1 MSDLEVYQPPTVVP
15 ATTVETAVAVPE
27 RDLVKVGQS
36 PLADVQLKLI
46 ETLDDAL
53 EFSSWLGE
61 RRNVL
66 AFDTESGGLSHHVDD
81 LRLIQVG
88 DLKTGW
94 AIPWPLWGG
103 LAQEKLNHYA
113 ESTVAHHRKFDHGF
127 LKHRGGIDIPWANG
141 HDTMTLAAIW
151 DPTVPKGLKPLSA
164 RLIDKKATAGE
175 KLLHEGMKD
184 NGWTWATV
192 PYNFPMYWIY
202 GALDPVL
209 TAHLFEKLH
218 PVRERSQ
225 PVYELELATSRICG
239 EMSHRGV
246 MIDRGYVNDA
256 ITRLKAYAVE
266 TRQWLKDNFNVTSLL
281 SAKQLAAGFQQAG
294 LTITKTTPTGQPK
307 LDKETLEAIVAYEGV
322 PEPARQ
328 LARTVIEARHAEK
341 VIGSY
346 LEKFLELCDANDVVH
361 PQINTMQARTG
372 RMSVTEPA
380 LQTLHRDDKIVRGSF
395 IPRPGMAFI
404 TIDASQI
411 EMRLSASVSND
422 PGLIAAFYE
431 ADNGGRDFYSAIASE
446 LFGEQVD
453 KKDPRRQAVKTM
465 SYAKLYGASLATMA
479 RSIGLPVDQ
488 VKPIHDAF
496 NERFPGLENMAK
508 AIYREAAAEKHANGK
523 PATWTSLGRYLPA
536 DNGRDF
542 ALLNYRLQAEA
553 ADVLKKGIVA
563 LDLSGFGDALL
574 LPVHDEVILEV
585 PVEDAE
591 TVLHDV
597 QQVLTDVSSEGYSVP
612 IPWEGA
618 TLTERWKKT

>member
-1 MSDLEVYQPPTVVP
+1 MSELEVYQPPTVAP
-15 ATTVETAVAVPE
+15 TAAVETAVAVPE
-27 RDLVKVGQS
+27 RSPARTSGS
-36 PLADVQLKLI
+36 PLDHVQLKLV

-53 EFSSWLGE
+53 EFARWLGE
-61 RRNVL
+61 RRRIL
-66 AFDTESGGLSHHVDD
+66 AFDTETGGLSHHTDD

-88 DLKTGW
+88 DLDTGW

-103 LAQEKLNHYA
+103 LAREKLNRY
-113 ESTVAHHRKFDHGF
+113 EEPTVAHHRKFDHGF
-127 LKHRGGIDIPWANG
+127 LKHRGEIDIPWANG

-175 KLLHEGMKD
+175 RLLHEGMRD

-192 PYNFPMYWIY
+192 PYNFPMYWVY

-246 MIDRGYVNDA
+246 MIDRDYVNDA
-256 ITRLKAYAVE
+256 ITRLKRYAGE
-266 TRQWLKDNFNVTSLL
+266 TRTWLKDNFNVTSLL
-281 SAKQLAAGFQQAG
+281 SAKQLAAGFAQAG

-322 PEPARQ
+322 PEAARQ
-328 LARTVIEARHAEK
+328 LAKTVIEARHAEK

-380 LQTLHRDDKIVRGSF
+380 LQTLHRNDKIVRGSF
-395 IPRPGMAFI
+395 IPRPGKAFI
-404 TIDASQI
+404 TCDFSQI
-411 EMRLSASVSND
+411 EMRLAAAVSGDQN
-422 PGLIAAFYE
+422 LIDVFRAADE
-431 ADNGGRDFYSAIASE
+431 GDGDIYSGIASRMY
-446 LFGEQVD
+446 GETITKQ
-453 KKDPRRQAVKTM
+453 DPRRQAVKTM
-465 SYAKLYGASLATMA
+465 SYAKLYGASLVTMA

-488 VKPIHDAF
+488 VKPIHDDF
-496 NERFPGLENMAK
+496 NEQFPGLESMAK
-508 AIYREAAAEKHANGK
+508 AIYREAAAEKRANGK
-523 PATWTSLGRYLPA
+523 PATWTSMGRYLPA

-542 ALLNYRLQAEA
+542 ALINYRLQAEA
-553 ADVLKKGIVA
+553 ADALKRSIIACSNG
-563 LDLSGFGDALL
+563 GFDDAML
-574 LPVHDEVILEV
+574 LPVHDEIIFEV
-585 PVEDAE
+585 PLEDAE
-591 TVLHDV
+591 DARHQIIELM
-597 QQVLTDVSSEGYSVP
+597 TDRDTYAVP
-612 IPWEGA
+612 LLCEASI
-618 TLTERWKKT
+618 LTERWKKT

>member
-1 MSDLEVYQPPTVVP
+1 VSELEVYQPPL
-15 ATTVETAVAVPE
+15 ETAVAVPE
-27 RDLVKVGQS
+27 RSPARTSGS
-36 PLADVQLKLI
+36 PLDHVRLKLV
-46 ETLDDAL
+46 ETLDDAM
-53 EFSSWLGE
+53 EFARWLGE
-61 RRNVL
+61 RRRVL
-66 AFDTESGGLSHHVDD
+66 AFDTESGGLSHHSDD

-88 DLKTGW
+88 DLETGW

-113 ESTVAHHRKFDHGF
+113 EPTVAHHRKFDYGF

-175 KLLHEGMKD
+175 RLLHEGMKD

-209 TAHLFEKLH
+209 TAHLFEKLY

-239 EMSHRGV
+239 AMSHRGI

-256 ITRLKAYAVE
+256 ITRLRAYAAE
-266 TRQWLKDNFNVTSLL
+266 TRTWLKDNFNVTSLL
-281 SAKQLAAGFQQAG
+281 SAKQLAAGFAQAG

-307 LDKETLEAIVAYEGV
+307 LDKETLAAIVAYDGV
-322 PEPARQ
+322 PEAARQ

-346 LEKFLELCDANDVVH
+346 LEKFLELCDVDDVVH

-380 LQTLHRDDKIVRGSF
+380 LQTLHREDKIVRGSF
-395 IPRPGMAFI
+395 RPRPGKAFI
-404 TIDASQI
+404 TCDFSQI
-411 EMRLSASVSND
+411 EMRLAAAVSQDEN
-422 PGLIAAFYE
+422 LIDVFRAADE
-431 ADNGGRDFYSAIASE
+431 GDGDIYSGIASRM
-446 LFGEQVD
+446 FGEPIT

-479 RSIGLPVDQ
+479 RSIGLPIEQ
-488 VKPIHDAF
+488 VKPIHDDF
-496 NERFPGLENMAK
+496 NEQFPGLERMAK
-508 AIYREAAAEKHANGK
+508 AIYREATAEKRANGK
-523 PATWTSLGRYLPA
+523 PATWTSMGRYLPA

-553 ADVLKKGIVA
+553 ADALKRSIVA
-563 LDLSGFGDALL
+563 CSNGGFDDSML
-574 LPVHDEVILEV
+574 LPVHDEIIFEV
-585 PVEDAE
+585 PLEDAE
-591 TVLHDV
+591 DAKRQIEELM
-597 QQVLTDVSSEGYSVP
+597 TDRDTYAVP
-612 IPWEGA
+612 LLCEAAI
-618 TLTERWKKT
+618 LTERWKKS